1 MADVRAVDHHAAE
14 QHELGQRRP
23 DVAEPRAQI
32 GGIEGHRLEHSTSER
47 RARERREIV
56 RVIGIGAEPDHRVV
70 LQKIDH
76 LRRSVQEGRRAVH
89 IEPVADGLLQ
99 IGERLLEAV
108 IARRAVSAVRDPDR
122 SGRTCRGPA
131 HELGLLDQQHS

>member
-23 DVAEPRAQI
+23 EVAEPRAQD
-32 GGIEGHRLEHSTSER
+32 GGIEGHRLEHAAPER
-47 RARERREIV
+47 RAFERCEIV
-56 RVIGIGAEPDHRVV
+56 RVIGIGAEPDRSVD

-76 LRRSVQEGRRAVH
+76 LRRGVQEGRRAVG
-89 IEPVADGLLQ
+89 IQPIADGLPQ
-99 IGERLLEAV
+99 IGERLLDAV
-108 IARRAVSAVRDPDR
+108 LARRAMPAVRDPDR
-122 SGRTCRGPA
+122 TGRARRGPA